1 MVMKKLRAFINTIA
15 NAKTRYTYTPSLR
28 LVEIMKTVD
37 DEYIVTIQVIN
48 KNIISH
54 SKPEEIL
61 ANDHLVD
68 QFSPRDIRTLT
79 YLGYLGINGPKYKIL
94 AQRLSEDNDKIIF
107 AIKKKGE
114 KNIIVN
120 TADEILNKKEI
131 MNSLHASDAQVIG
144 YTVASESI
152 LSEKA
157 QKQHAIQQQ
166 QKNKK

>member
-1 MVMKKLRAFINTIA
+1 MKKIRALVSTIA
-15 NAKTRYTYTPSLR
+15 SAKTKYTYTPSLR
-28 LVEIMKTVD
+28 LVDILKTAD

-48 KNIISH
+48 KNVISNC
-54 SKPEEIL
+54 KPEEIL

-79 YLGYLGINGPKYKIL
+79 YLGYLGINAPKYKIL
-94 AQRLSEDNDKIIF
+94 AQRLSEENDRIIF
-107 AIKKKGE
+107 ALKKKGD
-114 KNIIVN
+114 KNIIIN

-152 LSEKA
+152 LSEK
-157 QKQHAIQQQ
+157 KEKNIIQQQ
-166 QKNKK
+166 QENKDKK